1 MKSSYSVSVLG
12 FNPTE
17 QLVLGSIFGL
27 SARRNPKF
35 VRHTEGSGEPD
46 IYLVDADDVNAVTN
60 LVSRNA
66 DRKIPTILIGAT
78 DHGTGW
84 PRLSRPLQWARLFV
98 AFDIS
103 VRPRAA
109 SAPQSAS
116 TASAPAPQSS
126 LPASA
131 PAATPSR
138 PEATDPLHSMLD
150 DPSFDPE
157 ATVVIPGRARLLAD
171 LQARQKSVSAPP
183 AVETPQPAAAEKP
196 PEPDA
201 ASRAVPE
208 DADWVMVVD
217 DNLAVREFMRTK
229 LQPFRLNV
237 DYATSGEEAIGLTA
251 KRHYSCVFL
260 DVVMPGIDGYQ
271 VCKMVKTR
279 KSAKPTA
286 VVLLTSKGSP
296 FDRIKGKMAGCDAY
310 LTKPVDEEK
319 LLEVIARFLQTTTPA

>member
-46 IYLVDADDVNAVTN
+46 IYLVDADDVNAVTS

-109 SAPQSAS
+109 
-116 TASAPAPQSS
+116 PAPQTA
-126 LPASA
+126 PNVAPPVAA
-131 PAATPSR
+131 PARA
-138 PEATDPLHSMLD
+138 AVTDPLPSMLE

-171 LQARQKSVSAPP
+171 MHARQKSAAPP
-183 AVETPQPAAAEKP
+183 PAAQTPPPAAVEKA
-196 PEPDA
+196 PEADA
-201 ASRAVPE
+201 GNQAVPE

-319 LLEVIARFLQTTTPA
+319 LLEVIARFLQTTTLA

>member
-46 IYLVDADDVNAVTN
+46 IYLVDADDVNAVTS

-109 SAPQSAS
+109 
-116 TASAPAPQSS
+116 PAPQTA
-126 LPASA
+126 PNVAPPVAA
-131 PAATPSR
+131 PARA
-138 PEATDPLHSMLD
+138 AVTDPLPSMLE

-171 LQARQKSVSAPP
+171 MHARQKSAAPP
-183 AVETPQPAAAEKP
+183 PAAQTPPPAAVEKP
-196 PEPDA
+196 PEADA
-201 ASRAVPE
+201 GDQAVPE

-319 LLEVIARFLQTTTPA
+319 LLEVIARFLQTTTLA